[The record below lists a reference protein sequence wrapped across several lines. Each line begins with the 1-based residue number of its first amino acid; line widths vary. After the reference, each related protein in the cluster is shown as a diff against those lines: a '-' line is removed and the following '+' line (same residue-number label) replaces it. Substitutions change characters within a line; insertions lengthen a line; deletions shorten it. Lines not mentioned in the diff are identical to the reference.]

1 MVDPGGELLF
11 TYVYMY
17 ICIYV
22 YIYIHI
28 FIYECIYLF
37 VCTSLINYPLLVCV
51 DNTVLLIQLV
61 RSGFRSLK
69 DCQNRTQI
77 SSEHARQ
84 LVQVRCEHALNG
96 NTVLFQSKPTL
107 SEGKQKTTS
116 FGKLYGQTPKRL
128 FWVIS

>member
-17 ICIYV
+17 M
-22 YIYIHI
+22 YIYIYIYI
-28 FIYECIYLF
+28 FIYERIYLF
-37 VCTSLINYPLLVCV
+37 VCTSLLNYSLLVCV
-51 DNTVLLIQLV
+51 DNTVLIQLI

-69 DCQNRTQI
+69 DCQNRPQI

-116 FGKLYGQTPKRL
+116 FRELYGQTPKRL